1 MASVINII
9 GKIFGSKADRDLKQ
23 LTPNVDK
30 ILREY
35 ERIDK
40 LDHDRLRGETEK
52 VRQII
57 RDYIAED
64 EKAKAALREQLEDVE
79 IEVEKK
85 EELATEVDKLTKKI
99 DEKIEEIQPGSSGC
113 LCHNEIH
120 CQTVQGKQN
129 HYRNGNRF

>member
-1 MASVINII
+1 MASVINVI

-23 LTPNVDK
+23 LTPYVDK

-40 LDHDRLRGETEK
+40 LDHDELRLETEK
-52 VRQII
+52 IRQII
-57 RDYIAED
+57 RDHIAED

-85 EELATEVDKLTKKI
+85 EELATEVDKLT
-99 DEKIEEIQPGSSGC
+99 
-113 LCHNEIH
+113 
-120 CQTVQGKQN
+120 
-129 HYRNGNRF
+129 